1 MFLMRIRKEYQCI
14 LFNDYLVLAYKS
26 DNRSIIDLKL
36 PLEIVWAEDLQDLDP
51 QTHSEDAIEIYTPD
65 RPYTIYTKT
74 NTEKK
79 LWLNKLFETI
89 KIHIA
94 KRKGMTDIPKN
105 LNEIDIL
112 RREAVFVYSNGDVY
126 NGM

>member
-1 MFLMRIRKEYQCI
+1 MRIRKEYQCI
-14 LFNDYLVLAYKS
+14 LFNDYLVFAYKS
-26 DNRSIIDLKL
+26 DNRSIIEIKL
-36 PLEIVWAEDLQDLDP
+36 PLEIVWVEDLQDLDP

-65 RPYTIYTKT
+65 RPFIIYTKT

-79 LWLNKLFETI
+79 LWLNRLFQTI

-94 KRKGMTDIPKN
+94 KRSGMKEIPKN
-105 LNEIDIL
+105 LEIDIL
-112 RREAVFVYSNGDVY
+112 NREAVFVYSNGDVY

>member
-26 DNRSIIDLKL
+26 DSRSIIEQKL
-36 PLEIVWAEDLQDLDP
+36 PLEIVWIEDLQDLDP
-51 QTHSEDAIEIYTPD
+51 QTHSDDAIEIYTPE

-74 NTEKK
+74 NSEKK
-79 LWLNKLFETI
+79 LWLSKIFATI
-89 KIHIA
+89 KTHVA
-94 KRKGMTDIPKN
+94 KRKGMKEIPKD
-105 LNEIDIL
+105 LEIDIIT
-112 RREAVFVYSNGDVY
+112 RDAIFVYSNGDLY

>member
-1 MFLMRIRKEYQCI
+1 MRIRKEYQCI

-26 DNRSIIDLKL
+26 DSGSVIQLKL
-36 PLEIVWAEDLQDLDP
+36 PLEVVWIEDLTDLDP

-79 LWLNKLFETI
+79 LWLAKLFETI
-89 KIHIA
+89 KIHVA
-94 KRKGMTDIPKN
+94 TRNGMKEIPKN
-105 LNEIDIL
+105 IIGSIEILN
-112 RREAVFVYSNGDVY
+112 RKATFVYANGDAY
-126 NGM
+126 DGM